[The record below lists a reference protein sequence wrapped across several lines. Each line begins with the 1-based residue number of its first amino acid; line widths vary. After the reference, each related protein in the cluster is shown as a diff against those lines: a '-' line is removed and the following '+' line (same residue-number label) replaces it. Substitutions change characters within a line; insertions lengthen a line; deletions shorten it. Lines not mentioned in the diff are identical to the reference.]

1 MEAGCKKEEWEIENE
16 TPIRYHWT
24 ATGKLLETGVC
35 IKDDYD
41 SNFAPEN
48 EPTVY
53 ITIEYQRV
61 RDVDPKAQTL
71 SIDFTLVMRW
81 IDPRINVRFS
91 PQNRKRGGILIRK
104 KAMEQLWIPDFQV
117 WNRTSLKFDKEWVS
131 LIRSKVLES
140 TEINVLDGKNNSEY
154 ELEYPTIEMK
164 YEVKT
169 KVYCS
174 FDYSNYP
181 IDNQTCDVGLG
192 SASFESIFEL
202 YDKNGIHQTPQPYQ
216 TGNLKISVEF
226 FDQNRDNGE
235 NMVGMRIH
243 MKRLTY
249 SYFMRYYVPCGI
261 IVAVSVVGFAVP
273 VTEIAGR
280 VDLLV
285 TQLLTLI
292 SLFIHSMVNHDV
304 Y

>member
-1 MEAGCKKEEWEIENE
+1 MEAGCKKEEWEYEKGI
-16 TPIRYHWT
+16 PIRYHWNS
-24 ATGKLLETGVC
+24 TGTLLETGVC
-35 IKDDYD
+35 IKNDYN
-41 SNFAPEN
+41 SNFAPED

-81 IDPRINVRFS
+81 IDPRINARFS
-91 PQNRKRGGILIRK
+91 LQNRKRGGILIRK

-154 ELEYPTIEMK
+154 ELEYPTVEMK

-202 YDKNGIHQTPQPYQ
+202 YDKNGIHQTAQPYQ

-226 FDQNRDNGE
+226 FDQYRDNGE

-261 IVAVSVVGFAVP
+261 IVAVSVVGFVVP

-292 SLFIHSMVNHDV
+292 SLFIHSMVNYKID
-304 Y
+304 